1 MLQAREPSD
10 ATMGTLAGAP
20 QHFGHDCL
28 RHALTAVPQASDTPK
43 PEDTFDVIVVGGG
56 TAGSVLGGRLS
67 ADPSLRVAV
76 LEAGGRGD
84 SWVVRAPAAAV
95 AMLPTR
101 LNNYAFETVPQ
112 PGLDGRR
119 GYQPRGR
126 MLGGCSGMNAMV
138 YIRGHA
144 SDYDHWAA
152 LGNPGWSYADLLPYF
167 KRSED
172 NDSFEDAFHGRGGP
186 LPVSAL
192 RTGNPFHQH
201 FMDAAREAGFPVNRD
216 FNGARQ
222 EGLGA
227 YQVMQRGG
235 ERWSAARAFLHP
247 HIGQRPNLDVRTGV
261 QVTRLIFDEHD
272 PRRVVGVEV
281 RQQGRLMRLLARRE
295 VVLSAGVF
303 QSPQL
308 LMLSGIGPGDQLQR
322 LGIAVRHHLP
332 GVGENLQ
339 DHQDFIFAYRAR
351 SLDLMGFS
359 PAGLWRTA
367 REIGRYVRHRTGA
380 ISSNYAEAGGFLKT
394 NPALPAPDL
403 QLHFVVSIA
412 EDHARRLHAAHGY
425 SCHVCLLRPRSRG
438 RVSLRNPS
446 PWEAPDID
454 PAFFQHPRDLDDMV
468 QGFRLTRRLMDAPA
482 LASRRQADLFTD
494 GIETDEQIRAVLR
507 ARTDSVYHPVGTC
520 RMGPDAMAV
529 VDAQL
534 RVRGIDGLRVVDASV
549 MPTLVGGN
557 TQAPVV
563 AIAEKAADLIM
574 GCAAPVA
581 TPLAA

>member
-1 MLQAREPSD
+1 MTNFANL
-10 ATMGTLAGAP
+10 
-20 QHFGHDCL
+20 
-28 RHALTAVPQASDTPK
+28 K

-67 ADPSLRVAV
+67 AEPGLRVAV

-84 SWVVRAPAAAV
+84 SWVVRTPAAAV

-144 SDYDHWAA
+144 RDYDHWAS
-152 LGNPGWSYADLLPYF
+152 LGNPGWSYDELLPYF
-167 KRSED
+167 RRSED
-172 NDSFEDAFHGRGGP
+172 NETFENRFHGRGGP

-192 RTGNPFHQH
+192 RTGNPFHEH
-201 FMDAAREAGFPVNRD
+201 FLEAARQAGHPINSD
-216 FNGARQ
+216 FNGATQ
-222 EGLGA
+222 EGLGLF
-227 YQVMQRGG
+227 QVMQRDG

-247 HIGQRPNLDVRTGV
+247 HIGHRPNLSVHTGV
-261 QVTRLIFDEHD
+261 QVTRLLFEG
-272 PRRVVGVEV
+272 RRVVGVEALD
-281 RQQGRLMRLLARRE
+281 RGRLVRLHARRE

-308 LMLSGIGPGDQLQR
+308 LMLSGIGDGEQLQR
-322 LGIAVRHHLP
+322 LGIEVRHHLP
-332 GVGENLQ
+332 GVGRHLQ
-339 DHQDFIFAYRAR
+339 DHPDFIFAYQAR

-394 NPALPAPDL
+394 DPTLPAPDL

-438 RVSLRNPS
+438 RVSLRS
-446 PWEAPDID
+446 PDPRVAPDID
-454 PAFFQHPRDLDDMV
+454 PAFFAHPQDLEDMV
-468 QGFRLTRRLMDAPA
+468 KGYKVTRHLMDTPA
-482 LASRRQADLFTD
+482 LASRRQADLFTA
-494 GIETDEQIRAVLR
+494 GIETDDEIRAVLR

-520 RMGPDAMAV
+520 RMGRDELSV

-534 RVRGIDGLRVVDASV
+534 RVHGIEGLRVVDASI

-563 AIAEKAADLIM
+563 AIAEKAVDMIRACVAPRRTELRDSVPM
-574 GCAAPVA
+574 AVPSAA
-581 TPLAA
+581 

>member
-1 MLQAREPSD
+1 MARRWRAAEHP
-10 ATMGTLAGAP
+10 
-20 QHFGHDCL
+20 GHVRAFDV
-28 RHALTAVPQASDTPK
+28 LTAVNQPLSSIK

-67 ADPSLRVAV
+67 ADPNLRVAV

-144 SDYDHWAA
+144 SDYDQWAA

-167 KRSED
+167 RRSED
-172 NDSFEDAFHGRGGP
+172 NDRFEDEFHGRGGP

-192 RTGNPFHQH
+192 RTGNPFHEH
-201 FMDAAREAGFPVNRD
+201 FLEAARQAGHPINTD
-216 FNGARQ
+216 FNGATQ

-261 QVTRLIFDEHD
+261 QVTGLLFEG
-272 PRRVVGVEV
+272 RRVVGVEGL
-281 RQQGRLMRLLARRE
+281 QQGRPVRLRARRE

-303 QSPQL
+303 LSPHL

-322 LGIAVRHHLP
+322 MGIAVRQHLP

-339 DHQDFIFAYRAR
+339 DHPDFIFAYRAR

-394 NPALPAPDL
+394 DPALPAPDL

-438 RVSLRNPS
+438 RVTLRNPN
-446 PWEAPDID
+446 PLEAPDID
-454 PAFFQHPRDLDDMV
+454 PAFFAHPQDLEDMV
-468 QGFRLTRRLMDAPA
+468 KGYKITKGLMDAPA
-482 LASRRQADLFTD
+482 LASRRQAELFTA
-494 GIETDEQIRAVLR
+494 GIDTDEQIRAVLR

-520 RMGPDAMAV
+520 RMGPDQMAV

-534 RVRGIDGLRVVDASV
+534 RVHGIDGLRVVDASV

-563 AIAEKAADLIM
+563 AIAEKAADLIL
-574 GCAAPVA
+574 GDETPVA
-581 TPLAA
+581 NPLAA

>member
-1 MLQAREPSD
+1 MK
-10 ATMGTLAGAP
+10 T
-20 QHFGHDCL
+20 
-28 RHALTAVPQASDTPK
+28 VTPFK
-43 PEDTFDVIVVGGG
+43 PDEVFDVIVVGGG

-67 ADPSLRVAV
+67 ADPGLRVAV
-76 LEAGGRGD
+76 LEAGGAGD
-84 SWVVRAPAAAV
+84 SWVVRTPAAAV

-112 PGLDGRR
+112 AGLDGRR

-144 SDYDHWAA
+144 SDYDQWAS

-167 KRSED
+167 RRSED
-172 NDSFEDAFHGRGGP
+172 NDTFEDAFHGRGGP

-192 RTGNPFHQH
+192 RTGNPFHAH
-201 FMDAAREAGFPVNRD
+201 FLQAAREAGFPLNDD
-216 FNGARQ
+216 FNGATQ
-222 EGLGA
+222 EGLGP
-227 YQVMQRGG
+227 YQVMQRNG
-235 ERWSAARAFLHP
+235 ERWSAARCFLHP
-247 HIGQRPNLDVRTGV
+247 HIGQRPNLSVRTGM
-261 QVTRLIFDEHD
+261 QVTGLLFDE
-272 PRRVVGVEV
+272 RRVVGVEAV
-281 RQQGRLMRLLARRE
+281 YQGRLVRLRARRE

-303 QSPQL
+303 LSPQL
-308 LMLSGIGPGDQLQR
+308 LMLSGIGPGEQLQR

-339 DHQDFIFAYRAR
+339 DHPDFIFAYRAR

-394 NPALPAPDL
+394 DPSLAVPDL

-412 EDHARRLHAAHGY
+412 EDHARRLHGAHGY

-438 RVSLRNPS
+438 RVSLRNPNAL
-446 PWEAPDID
+446 EAPDID
-454 PAFFQHPRDLDDMV
+454 PAFFSHPMDLEDMV
-468 QGFRLTRRLMDAPA
+468 RGYKVTRRLMDAPA
-482 LASRRQADLFTD
+482 LASRRQADLFTQ
-494 GIETDEQIRAVLR
+494 GIDTDEQIRAVLR

-520 RMGPDAMAV
+520 RMGPDALAV

-534 RVRGIDGLRVVDASV
+534 RVHGVEGLRVVDASV

-557 TQAPVV
+557 TQAAVV

-574 GCAAPVA
+574 GRVQAQAGPMAA
-581 TPLAA
+581 